1 MYVCRKCKEE
11 IKALSGKS
19 VRCTKCGSRI
29 LYKKRK
35 PVAKTI
41 TTD

>member
-11 IKALSGKS
+11 VKALAGKF

-35 PVAKTI
+35 PVAKEVSSN
-41 TTD
+41 